1 MLMDK
6 IDEEN
11 PINSLK
17 NSYNIS
23 EENYLIATAIRKSQD
38 ERSSTAKDIVEQLIG
53 MEKQLSKDQLP
64 FGDSFETNL

>member
-1 MLMDK
+1 MDQ

-23 EENYLIATAIRKSQD
+23 EENYLIAAAIRKSQD
-38 ERSSTAKDIVEQLIG
+38 ERSSTAKDIVE
-53 MEKQLSKDQLP
+53 
-64 FGDSFETNL
+64 

>member
-17 NSYNIS
+17 NSYIFG
-23 EENYLIATAIRKSQD
+23 EGHHHLLATAIRKSQD
-38 ERSSTAKDIVEQLIG
+38 ERSSTAKDIV
-53 MEKQLSKDQLP
+53 D
-64 FGDSFETNL
+64 

>member
-1 MLMDK
+1 MDQ

>member
-1 MLMDK
+1 MDQ

-64 FGDSFETNL
+64 FGDSFEMNL